1 MCAWKDCVEVVL
13 AVVGS
18 ALAIWGFR
26 QTLKEWRVGQRWRR
40 SEQLDKLIDH
50 FESDPQLHVARM
62 VLDWTVRTV
71 KTETGETKITN
82 NDVLLAL
89 RDHAMGVDDFPGA
102 QAPIRDAID
111 AFLSF
116 LARLETGLSNGLIDV
131 EPTKGY
137 FRYWI
142 ERFVTM
148 DKHPL
153 PEKGSKERRDVDADL
168 KGHLPEELFKP
179 GEEATAAKYLV
190 AGYVDAYGERR
201 ILDSLCEKF
210 GVKLDWPEPEA

>member
-1 MCAWKDCVEVVL
+1 MGEWKDYAEVLL
-13 AVVGS
+13 AVVG
-18 ALAIWGFR
+18 ALLAIKGFT
-26 QTLKEWRVGQRWRR
+26 QTMDEWRESQRWRR

-50 FESDPQLHVARM
+50 FESNEQLHVARM
-62 VLDWTVRTV
+62 VLDWTWRTV
-71 KTETGETKITN
+71 KTGDESIAITN
-82 NDVLLAL
+82 SAVLLAL
-89 RDHAMGVDDFPGA
+89 RDHAKGVESFPGA
-102 QAPIRDAID
+102 QAHIRDAID
-111 AFLSF
+111 AYLSF

-137 FRYWI
+137 FSYWI
-142 ERFVTM
+142 KRFVKM
-148 DKHPL
+148 DMHAL
-153 PEKGSKERRDVDADL
+153 PEKGSKERPEVQAGL

-210 GVKLDWPEPEA
+210 GVMLDWPEPEA